1 MNSIKLII
9 LKLTFIFIALKS
21 TFSQNRA
28 IEDGFDLLEDG
39 ELIVASDFGVL
50 SNDRFGEGTI
60 RSILSREPENG
71 TISLFS
77 DGSFKYKP
85 NPNFNGEDSFAYSFE
100 SQPSSIEFTVDQSRS
115 DVDFSAELTAIGISQ
130 TRSDNSS
137 LEGSLQVELTP
148 SDSPFEKIRISGG
161 TLTLSDDVNLRY
173 RFLLFV
179 TAEVS
184 ADGGDINLDLI
195 EPGEE
200 SSVSANG
207 SFSQTGNDFKIT
219 GSAEVN
225 ASLDL
230 GVTDGPQS
238 IDTNIEDI
246 DLEGRITDS
255 GQVLTLNLP
264 VSFQG
269 SFDISGNTID
279 LDLNGTVVATAPKPR
294 SIMSNVAEVI
304 LEVDATNDAPNL
316 FPDYYVVENGNVT
329 GDFTSND
336 FDVDGDPIIPIIESS
351 PKKGSITSSDL
362 GKFSYSPDLGVSGI
376 DSFIYSVPNTTGN
389 VSRALF
395 SNESEWKYLDNG
407 RNPPVDWNKA
417 NSNDQIWNKTGQA
430 PLGYGL
436 PSLNTVINF
445 GPSANNKYV
454 TTYFRR
460 DFTIRSPSSIDS
472 FVIDIDRTDSCALYV
487 NGVEVY
493 RDENLIKNANFRT
506 LASNDLLDEDKNI
519 SIAVPISTLQ
529 DGNNSIS
536 IELHK
541 SSRSSNEFKFDLSA
555 VAIIPPFTE
564 IISSGELWKYSSN
577 DNPPSD
583 LWTSIDFDD
592 NSWINALS
600 PLGYGEDYIN
610 GNISFG
616 NDPNNKPITA
626 FFRKEFQ
633 FTGNDNI
640 VAAKVVLRKDDG
652 VAVYLNGQEIARDN
666 LREDSNHLTF
676 ADESISGVA
685 ELESTEFIFD
695 STMLIEGGN
704 VLAAEVHQSSRS
716 SSDLLFDLKLLVSS
730 EKVSEFVYIQIPGEE
745 PVDTDGDGYNDS
757 TELYFGSSS
766 KNKES
771 VPKFE
776 SKIVRDSND
785 IKLLFPGR
793 KGMVYQLQI
802 SNDLESWLTLEKLII
817 GNGSI
822 LSEEIPILDS
832 NSNYYR
838 ILSQVN

>member
-9 LKLTFIFIALKS
+9 LKLTFTFITLKS
-21 TFSQNRA
+21 IVAQNRA

-39 ELIVASDFGVL
+39 ELIVAPDFGVL
-50 SNDRFGEGTI
+50 SNDRFGEGRI
-60 RSILSREPENG
+60 RSVLSREPENG
-71 TISLFS
+71 SIDFYN
-77 DGSFKYKP
+77 DGSFKYIP
-85 NPNFNGEDSFAYSFE
+85 DPNFNGEDSFAYSFE
-100 SQPSSIEFTVDQSRS
+100 TQPTSIEFTVDQSRS
-115 DVDFSAELTAIGISQ
+115 DVDFSAELTALGISQ

-137 LEGSLQVELTP
+137 LEGSLQVELSP

-161 TLTLSDDVNLRY
+161 TLTLSDDISLRY

-195 EPGEE
+195 EPGQE

-207 SFSQTGNDFKIT
+207 SFIQTGNEFKIT

-230 GVTDGPQS
+230 GVPDGPQS

-246 DLEGRITDS
+246 DLEGRITAS
-255 GQVLTLNLP
+255 GQLLTLNLP
-264 VSFQG
+264 VTFQG

-316 FPDYYVVENGNVT
+316 SPDFYVVENGNVT
-329 GDFTSND
+329 GDFTTND
-336 FDVDGDPIIPIIESS
+336 FDVDGDPIIPIIESF
-351 PKKGSITSSDL
+351 PKKGSITSSGL
-362 GKFSYSPDLGVSGI
+362 GKFSYSPELGASGI

-389 VSRALF
+389 VSRDLF
-395 SNESEWKYLDNG
+395 SFESEWKYLDNG
-407 RNPPVDWNKA
+407 ANPPVGWNKA
-417 NSNDQIWNKTGQA
+417 NSDDEIWNKKGKA

-436 PSLNTVINF
+436 PSLNTDISF
-445 GPSANNKYV
+445 GPSSNNKYV

-460 DFTIRSPSSIDS
+460 DFTIRDPSSIDS

-493 RDENLIKNANFRT
+493 RDGNLIKNANFRT

-519 SIAVPISTLQ
+519 SVAVPISTLK
-529 DGNNSIS
+529 DGSNSIS
-536 IELHK
+536 VELHK
-541 SSRSSNEFKFDLSA
+541 SSRSSNEFKFDLRA

-564 IISSGELWKYSSN
+564 IISSGELWKYLSN
-577 DNPPSD
+577 DKPPSD
-583 LWTSIDFDD
+583 LWASIDFDD
-592 NSWINALS
+592 NLWINALS
-600 PLGYGEDYIN
+600 PLGYGEDFIN

-626 FFRKEFQ
+626 YFRKKFR

-640 VAAKVVLRKDDG
+640 VAAKVILRKDDG

-666 LREDSNHLTF
+666 LREGSNHLTF

-685 ELESTEFIFD
+685 ELESAEFIFD
-695 STMLIEGGN
+695 STLLRDGENI
-704 VLAAEVHQSSRS
+704 LAAEVHQSSRA
-716 SSDLLFDLKLLVSS
+716 SSDLLFDLKLLVSA

-766 KNKES
+766 INKES
-771 VPKFE
+771 VPKFG
-776 SKIVRDSND
+776 SKIIRDSND
-785 IKLLFPGR
+785 IKLLFPGK
-793 KGMVYQLQI
+793 KGMTYQLQI
-802 SNDLESWLTLEKLII
+802 SNDLESWITLEKLII

-822 LSEEIPILDS
+822 LSEEIPILDAS
-832 NSNYYR
+832 SNYYR
-838 ILSQVN
+838 VITQIN

>member
-9 LKLTFIFIALKS
+9 LKLAFTFIALES
-21 TFSQNRA
+21 IVAQNRA
-28 IEDGFDLLEDG
+28 VEDGFDLLEDG
-39 ELIVASDFGVL
+39 EIIVTSDFGVL
-50 SNDRFGEGTI
+50 SNDRFGEGNI

-71 TISLFS
+71 AIDFYS
-77 DGSFKYKP
+77 DGSFKYIP

-137 LEGSLQVELTP
+137 LEGSLQVELMP

-161 TLTLSDDVNLRY
+161 TLTLSDDISLRY
-173 RFLLFV
+173 RFLIFV

-195 EPGEE
+195 EPGQE
-200 SSVSANG
+200 SSVSTNG

-219 GSAEVN
+219 GNAEVN

-230 GVTDGPQS
+230 GVPDGPQS

-246 DLEGRITDS
+246 DLEGRITAS

-316 FPDYYVVENGNVT
+316 FPDFYVVENGNVT

-351 PKKGSITSSDL
+351 PEKGSITSRDL
-362 GKFSYSPDLGVSGI
+362 GKFSYSPDLGASGL

-389 VSRALF
+389 VSRDLF
-395 SNESEWKYLDNG
+395 SFESEWKYLDNG
-407 RNPPVDWNKA
+407 INPPEDWNKA
-417 NSNDQIWNKTGQA
+417 NSDDQIWNKKGKA

-436 PSLNTVINF
+436 SSLNTIINF
-445 GPSANNKYV
+445 GPSSNNKYV

-460 DFTIRSPSSIDS
+460 DFTIRDPASIDS

-493 RDENLIKNANFRT
+493 RDGSLIKNANFRT
-506 LASNDLLDEDKNI
+506 LSSNDLLDEDKNI
-519 SIAVPISTLQ
+519 SVAVPISTLK

-536 IELHK
+536 VELHK
-541 SSRSSNEFKFDLSA
+541 SSRSSNEFKFDLRA

-564 IISSGELWKYSSN
+564 IISSGELWKYSSK
-577 DNPPSD
+577 DDPPSD
-583 LWTSIDFDD
+583 LWASIDFDD

-626 FFRKEFQ
+626 YFRKEFQ

-666 LREDSNHLTF
+666 LREGSNHLTF

-685 ELESTEFIFD
+685 ELESAEFIFD
-695 STMLIEGGN
+695 STLLREGEN
-704 VLAAEVHQSSRS
+704 ILAAEVHQSSRA

-730 EKVSEFVYIQIPGEE
+730 EKINEFVYIQIPGEE

-776 SKIVRDSND
+776 SKIIRDSND
-785 IKLLFPGR
+785 LKLLFPGK
-793 KGMVYQLQI
+793 KGMTYQLQV
-802 SNDLESWLTLEKLII
+802 SNDLENWITLEKLII

-822 LSEEIPILDS
+822 LSEEIQILDTI
-832 NSNYYR
+832 SNYYR
-838 ILSQVN
+838 IISQIN